1 MLFIPI
7 DVLMMKPKSHLT
19 SGLNHVAWF
28 ILHCLVFREQS
39 LVLLNRAAHL
49 SDLFIVS
56 HRFLSVKNFFEF
68 LFKNFLA
75 RSASN
80 ISQPLATQGLLV
92 VFRYRISQRL
102 VLWYTSF
109 PHMSTPFS
117 KKSKKRLSVAR
128 RSTISSLHATIRAQ
142 VSLWYWQEDSMPL
155 AASNKTIPIG
165 HRDRCLSQTAPFS
178 WRVYHRLE
186 PAGTAVLSI
195 FPI

>member
-39 LVLLNRAAHL
+39 LVLSNRAAHL

-75 RSASN
+75 KSASN

-92 VFRYRISQRL
+92 VFRCRISQRL

-117 KKSKKRLSVAR
+117 KKVKNGVADG
-128 RSTISSLHATIRAQ
+128 SLPVFTLTHLFPTRHNQGAGFTMILTGRF
-142 VSLWYWQEDSMPL
+142 D
-155 AASNKTIPIG
+155 
-165 HRDRCLSQTAPFS
+165 APGG
-178 WRVYHRLE
+178 E
-186 PAGTAVLSI
+186 
-195 FPI
+195 

>member
-39 LVLLNRAAHL
+39 LVLSNRAAHL
-49 SDLFIVS
+49 SDLFIIS

-75 RSASN
+75 KSASN

-92 VFRYRISQRL
+92 VFRCRISQRL

-117 KKSKKRLSVAR
+117 RKIADLAKKIL
-128 RSTISSLHATIRAQ
+128 IPSSLSCPQNRKSVPQMRYALFTIGGGEEI
-142 VSLWYWQEDSMPL
+142 WTPD
-155 AASNKTIPIG
+155 
-165 HRDRCLSQTAPFS
+165 TAGMN
-178 WRVYHRLE
+178 RML
-186 PAGTAVLSI
+186 
-195 FPI
+195 

>member
-39 LVLLNRAAHL
+39 LVLSNRAAHL

-56 HRFLSVKNFFEF
+56 HRFLSVKNFLNFFSKTSWPNLQATSPNRLPLKACWLFSVAVSLSDLYYDTRLF
-68 LFKNFLA
+68 LICQHLFL
-75 RSASN
+75 
-80 ISQPLATQGLLV
+80 
-92 VFRYRISQRL
+92 
-102 VLWYTSF
+102 
-109 PHMSTPFS
+109 

>member
-39 LVLLNRAAHL
+39 LVLSNRTAHL

-68 LFKNFLA
+68 LFKNLLA

-80 ISQPLATQGLLV
+80 ISQPLAIQGLLV
-92 VFRYRISQRL
+92 VFRCRISQRL

-117 KKSKKRLSVAR
+117 KKIKKEIVR
-128 RSTISSLHATIRAQ
+128 RQAFDNLFPTRHNQGAGFTMILTGRF
-142 VSLWYWQEDSMPL
+142 D
-155 AASNKTIPIG
+155 
-165 HRDRCLSQTAPFS
+165 APGG
-178 WRVYHRLE
+178 E
-186 PAGTAVLSI
+186 
-195 FPI
+195 

>member
-7 DVLMMKPKSHLT
+7 DVLNMKPKFHQT

-39 LVLLNRAAHL
+39 LVLSNRAAHL

-56 HRFLSVKNFFEF
+56 HRFLSVKDFFEF

-75 RSASN
+75 KSASN
-80 ISQPLATQGLLV
+80 LSQLLATQGLLV
-92 VFRYRISQRL
+92 VFRCRISQRL

-117 KKSKKRLSVAR
+117 KKIADLAKNLNFLISVMSAKQKKRTANAIRFVYNWWRQRDLNSWHCGYEP
-128 RSTISSLHATIRAQ
+128 HALAN
-142 VSLWYWQEDSMPL
+142 WAMPP
-155 AASNKTIPIG
+155 KVVG
-165 HRDRCLSQTAPFS
+165 RDGF
-178 WRVYHRLE
+178 E
-186 PAGTAVLSI
+186 PS
-195 FPI
+195 

>member
-39 LVLLNRAAHL
+39 LVLSNRAAHL
-49 SDLFIVS
+49 SDLFIIS

-92 VFRYRISQRL
+92 VFRCRISQRL

-109 PHMSTPFS
+109 PHMSTLFFL
-117 KKSKKRLSVAR
+117 KNR
-128 RSTISSLHATIRAQ
+128 RSGKKILIPSSLSCSQNRKSAPQMRYALFTIGGGEEI
-142 VSLWYWQEDSMPL
+142 WTPD
-155 AASNKTIPIG
+155 
-165 HRDRCLSQTAPFS
+165 TAGMN
-178 WRVYHRLE
+178 RML
-186 PAGTAVLSI
+186 
-195 FPI
+195 

>member
-39 LVLLNRAAHL
+39 LVLSNRAAHL

-56 HRFLSVKNFFEF
+56 HRLLSVKNFFEF

-92 VFRYRISQRL
+92 VFRCRISQRL

-117 KKSKKRLSVAR
+117 KKNQKRDCPSPGVRQSLPYTPQSGRRFHYDIDRKIRCPWRRVIKPYRSVTGIDA
-128 RSTISSLHATIRAQ
+128 
-142 VSLWYWQEDSMPL
+142 
-155 AASNKTIPIG
+155 
-165 HRDRCLSQTAPFS
+165 
-178 WRVYHRLE
+178 
-186 PAGTAVLSI
+186 
-195 FPI
+195 